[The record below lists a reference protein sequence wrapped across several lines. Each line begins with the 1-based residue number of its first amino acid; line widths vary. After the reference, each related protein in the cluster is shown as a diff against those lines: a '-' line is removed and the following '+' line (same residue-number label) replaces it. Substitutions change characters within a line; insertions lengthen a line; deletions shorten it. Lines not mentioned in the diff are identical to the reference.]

1 MSEGSE
7 SYPGCCDKRPRIA
20 TIGLEV
26 DWNTSLQRI
35 ATKTQNQYTEDRKL
49 CMYGGDQLIL
59 ESSGL
64 PTLDFCNSLNPA
76 GTAHVKE
83 FCAKFTISKCWQSP
97 NSTRRVPVTQH
108 YVHGWNLPCMQLA
121 IWWKLDIRKKLDDQQ
136 KLFIDKFGIFHHP
149 LIQFHIHTDI
159 FDHIW
164 NWGWTRLQE
173 WIIITSICGENSSIC
188 MRGLLV

>member
-7 SYPGCCDKRPRIA
+7 SYPGCRDKKPSIA

-49 CMYGGDQLIL
+49 CMYGVNQLMS

-76 GTAHVKE
+76 QTACVKE
-83 FCAKFTISKCWQSP
+83 FCAKFKISKC
-97 NSTRRVPVTQH
+97 
-108 YVHGWNLPCMQLA
+108 
-121 IWWKLDIRKKLDDQQ
+121 
-136 KLFIDKFGIFHHP
+136 
-149 LIQFHIHTDI
+149 
-159 FDHIW
+159 
-164 NWGWTRLQE
+164 
-173 WIIITSICGENSSIC
+173 
-188 MRGLLV
+188 